1 MIRLI
6 NNELIKIKKYKIIFT
21 YILIII
27 SIILMNKYG
36 KLDIKDMSYNII
48 PFIGIVIC
56 LLFSGSICSEIED
69 GTMKY
74 YLTKPI
80 KRYKIYLSKLFTII
94 IYISIC
100 YLIIISCVSI
110 IKGFDFNYL
119 KKYLIHM
126 IPIFFTSS
134 YMMYLSTKFKNH
146 VFVSSVSILTLC
158 FSLIVSQVLFGIK
171 LNFIEYTFLP
181 YLDYSLFNDKYLLME
196 MNRELSTHLSLNR
209 AIIIDSIW
217 YILFLVFGIIKF
229 NKKDIRS

>member
-1 MIRLI
+1 
-6 NNELIKIKKYKIIFT
+6 
-21 YILIII
+21 
-27 SIILMNKYG
+27 
-36 KLDIKDMSYNII
+36 
-48 PFIGIVIC
+48 
-56 LLFSGSICSEIED
+56 
-69 GTMKY
+69 
-74 YLTKPI
+74 
-80 KRYKIYLSKLFTII
+80 
-94 IYISIC
+94 
-100 YLIIISCVSI
+100 
-110 IKGFDFNYL
+110 
-119 KKYLIHM
+119 M